1 MRETNLGKTVLNQ
14 GLLNQGLIGIS
25 YCIFFFASGRDAL
38 ESSSKEMECVKQN
51 RKRES
56 VH

>member
-1 MRETNLGKTVLNQ
+1 MRETNLGKTVLWPIESRTYWYQ
-14 GLLNQGLIGIS
+14 LLHV
-25 YCIFFFASGRDAL
+25 FFASGREAL
-38 ESSSKEMECVKQN
+38 ESSSKEMECVKEN